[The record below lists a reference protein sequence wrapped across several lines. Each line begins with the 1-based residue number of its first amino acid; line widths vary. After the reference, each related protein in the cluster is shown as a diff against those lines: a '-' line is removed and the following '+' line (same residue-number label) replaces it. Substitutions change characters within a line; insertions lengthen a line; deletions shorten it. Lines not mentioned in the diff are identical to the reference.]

1 MKYFFIILYLI
12 TVSLSAEVSE
22 NWKEKEVLIGEEA
35 VFTLKFDKPEE
46 VRELIIPDQGLYPK
60 DADLPIAEIESA
72 SKSDHEIVIIL
83 RFLEAGEK
91 TAPLEWTDP
100 SGKKTKAASVI
111 KVKTSLEGTEKAV
124 LDISAPKE
132 FSGNFARNLILVFLA
147 VVAVLGAVSY
157 FVFRRRL
164 KEKTAK
170 DADFDFIHKEEVSYK
185 DKIEEILQKQEVPH
199 KEFIYLLTGFIKES
213 LGKKLDKNLVYLD
226 ETELGRIMREMKL
239 LKEFEIMQMETYFQS
254 VKYMP
259 NEDLIPVRKADEIYY
274 YWKHKI

>member
-1 MKYFFIILYLI
+1 MKYFFIILCLFKA
-12 TVSLSAEVSE
+12 SLSAEVKE
-22 NWKEKEVLIGEEA
+22 NWKEKEILIGEEA
-35 VFTLKFDKPEE
+35 VFTLKFDRPEE
-46 VRELIIPDQGLYPK
+46 IKDIVIPEQGLYPK
-60 DADLPIAEIESA
+60 DADLPDAEIESTA
-72 SKSDHEIVIIL
+72 KSDHEIVIIL

-91 TAPLEWTDP
+91 TAPLEWTDV
-100 SGKKTKAASVI
+100 SGKKIKASSVI
-111 KVKTSLEGTEKAV
+111 KVKSSLEGTEKNV

-132 FSGNFARNLILVFLA
+132 FSGNFVKNLLLVFLA

-164 KEKTAK
+164 KTKTAR
-170 DADFDFIHKEEVSYK
+170 DADFDFIHKEEISFK

-226 ETELGRIMREMKL
+226 ETELGKIMREMKL

>member
-1 MKYFFIILYLI
+1 MKYFFIILYLT
-12 TVSLSAEVSE
+12 TVSIFAEISE

-35 VFTLKFDKPEE
+35 VFTLKFDRPEE
-46 VRELIIPDQGLYPK
+46 IKDIVIPEQGFYPK
-60 DADLPIAEIESA
+60 DADLPGAEIENV
-72 SKSDHEIVIIL
+72 SKSDHEIVIII
-83 RFLEAGEK
+83 RFLEAGDR

-100 SGKKTKAASVI
+100 SGKKVKASSII
-111 KVKTSLEGTEKAV
+111 KVKTSLEGTEKSV
-124 LDISAPKE
+124 LDISSPRE
-132 FSGNFARNLILVFLA
+132 FSGNFVRNLLLVFLA
-147 VVAVLGAVSY
+147 VTAVLGAVSY
-157 FVFRRRL
+157 FAFRRRL
-164 KEKTAK
+164 KAKTAK
-170 DADFDFIHKEEVSYK
+170 DADFDFIQKEEISFK
-185 DKIEEILQKQEVPH
+185 DKIQELLKQQEVQH